1 MEPLL
6 LTSVY
11 TKEIGVGIYDLLQEQ
26 FGAEADMTTVYS
38 YIFRI
43 CELEK
48 SYRKLTS
55 ASADDAAAANAAAQS
70 AAHTPMQ
77 APMQPPAAPAP
88 APGRAPSPVPAP
100 APIAEPA
107 PTRAE
112 HFAHSE
118 SEDRV
123 ESLERNDHVER
134 MERMAER
141 MDRPPSMSHSR
152 RRSGLPDRP
161 LSIAS
166 SAASRMSM
174 GPDAMPKS
182 PPPPRD
188 VPEAE
193 RLVRRLTDTRDNE
206 QRLNELHAFMKLSP
220 ENEVEVRAAI
230 ASTLNPAAQTFVW
243 RALDRRNAVDQPMSP
258 PSRSPVRELASPPLS
273 ATTSRQS
280 LSGSIG
286 SRPSS
291 MAPDEQMEK
300 LKAVFARGSRV
311 SLGGPGGGRSSSSPN
326 VHRPLSEIDSQQV
339 SPERS
344 LHSSSDR
351 PKSEISG

>member
-1 MEPLL
+1 M
-6 LTSVY
+6 Y

-43 CELEK
+43 CELAE
-48 SYRKLTS
+48 SNVQLTS
-55 ASADDAAAANAAAQS
+55 ASADDAAAANAAAQN
-70 AAHTPMQ
+70 AAQ
-77 APMQPPAAPAP
+77 APMQPPAPPAP
-88 APGRAPSPVPAP
+88 VAAPTPVA

-112 HFAHSE
+112 QFSRQE

-123 ESLERNDHVER
+123 EALERSDHVER

-141 MDRPPSMSHSR
+141 MDRPPSLSHSR
-152 RRSGLPDRP
+152 RRSGIDRP

-174 GPDAMPKS
+174 GPDSMPKS

-220 ENEVEVRAAI
+220 ENEAEVRAAI

-243 RALDRRNAVDQPMSP
+243 RALDRRNAVDQPVQPMSLS

-280 LSGSIG
+280 LSGSIS

-311 SLGGPGGGRSSSSPN
+311 SLGGARTSSSPN
-326 VHRPLSEIDSQQV
+326 INRPLSEIDSQQV

-344 LHSSSDR
+344 LHSSAER
-351 PKSEISG
+351 PRSEISG

>member
-1 MEPLL
+1 
-6 LTSVY
+6 
-11 TKEIGVGIYDLLQEQ
+11 
-26 FGAEADMTTVYS
+26 MTTVYS

-43 CELEK
+43 CGLI
-48 SYRKLTS
+48 SRFRRLTA
-55 ASADDAAAANAAAQS
+55 ASADDAAAANNAAQNS
-70 AAHTPMQ
+70 AQ
-77 APMQPPAAPAP
+77 APMQPPPAP
-88 APGRAPSPVPAP
+88 APVIAPTPVSATAP
-100 APIAEPA
+100 LADSA
-107 PTRAE
+107 PTRPE
-112 HFAHSE
+112 QFSRSE

-123 ESLERNDHVER
+123 EPLDRNDHVER

-141 MDRPPSMSHSR
+141 MDRPPSLSHSR
-152 RRSGLPDRP
+152 RRSGMTDRP

-166 SAASRMSM
+166 SAASRLSM
-174 GPDAMPKS
+174 GPDTMPKS
-182 PPPPRD
+182 PPPARD

-206 QRLNELHAFMKLSP
+206 QRLNELHAFMKQSP
-220 ENEVEVRAAI
+220 ENEAEVRAAI

-258 PSRSPVRELASPPLS
+258 PSRSPVRELQSPPLS

-280 LSGSIG
+280 FTGSVG

-311 SLGGPGGGRSSSSPN
+311 SLGGHGSRTSYSPN
-326 VHRPLSEIDSQQV
+326 MNRPLSEIDSQQV

-344 LHSSSDR
+344 LHSSSER